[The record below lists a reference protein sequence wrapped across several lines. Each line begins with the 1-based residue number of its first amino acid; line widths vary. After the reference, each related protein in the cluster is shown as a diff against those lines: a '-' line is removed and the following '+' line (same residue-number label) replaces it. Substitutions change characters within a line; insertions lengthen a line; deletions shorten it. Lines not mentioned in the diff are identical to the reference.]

1 MQSKLKFDTLEIFKN
16 GHNASVESRDEIHAF
31 VKNFYEKII
40 KTNKDFEQGTCCIP
54 GDNRIVSIYE
64 LLPDELLQHNYG
76 CGSTIPFDDLTGL
89 TVADWGC
96 GSGVDCFTLAHLV
109 GPSGKVIGIDMSE
122 EQLKRADRFT
132 SVIMKAFNYPE
143 PNVDFRSDYIELGDS
158 IEDDS
163 VDLVVSN
170 CVINLSPRKDQVF
183 GSIARKLKEGGEL
196 YFSDVVLDRR
206 LPFELFDDPQIFA
219 RLLGECVGGALYID
233 DLMERMK
240 AAGFSDPRIVSQTQI
255 NDEVE
260 GYPVGVYSAE
270 IRAFKISEPQKS
282 PVTEHLP
289 PMDTQCEDYGQT
301 ATYNGI
307 LPYSPA
313 RFTLDDHHVFERNKP
328 ESVCRNTARML
339 SDTRLSRYFKVTE
352 PISHYGRFPCDDEP
366 AAKPKDTDEN
376 NPGACC

>member
-1 MQSKLKFDTLEIFKN
+1 MCVVGNNRLN
-16 GHNASVESRDEIHAF
+16 VPSRG
-31 VKNFYEKII
+31 
-40 KTNKDFEQGTCCIP
+40 NKD
-54 GDNRIVSIYE
+54 
-64 LLPDELLQHNYG
+64 NY
-76 CGSTIPFDDLTGL
+76 
-89 TVADWGC
+89 
-96 GSGVDCFTLAHLV
+96 
-109 GPSGKVIGIDMSE
+109 
-122 EQLKRADRFT
+122 
-132 SVIMKAFNYPE
+132 
-143 PNVDFRSDYIELGDS
+143 
-158 IEDDS
+158 
-163 VDLVVSN
+163 
-170 CVINLSPRKDQVF
+170 
-183 GSIARKLKEGGEL
+183 
-196 YFSDVVLDRR
+196 
-206 LPFELFDDPQIFA
+206 
-219 RLLGECVGGALYID
+219 
-233 DLMERMK
+233 
-240 AAGFSDPRIVSQTQI
+240 FSDPRIVSQTQI

-289 PMDTQCEDYGQT
+289 PMDAQCEDYGQT